1 MSSFINDQFLLQNQ
15 TAQRLYHQQAKNLP
29 IIDYHNHLSPQA
41 IAEDQQFNNI
51 TQMWLEGDH
60 YKWRAMRANGIKE
73 KYITGNADNLSK
85 FKKWA
90 ATVPNTLRN
99 PLYHWTHLELKR
111 YFEIDQLLNE
121 QSAERIYNICN
132 EKLKSKDLS
141 VRSLLK
147 KWRVEV
153 ICTTNDPTDNLE
165 FHRNI
170 SHDDFEVKVLPTFR
184 PDKILAIEQCKPFID
199 YLKSL
204 SDAANLDISHFNELI
219 NALQNR
225 VDYFH
230 QQGGRLADHGLIRFY
245 SEDFTEKKVE
255 LILGKALNNQVVSN
269 EEADIFRSA
278 LLLHLGQMYAAKGW
292 TQQFHVGAFR
302 NTNARMFKILGP
314 DSGFDSIGDH
324 ILGLDMAKFFSRLD
338 ESDGLAKT
346 IVYNLNPRDNAL
358 FATMMGNF
366 NDGSVPGKMQ
376 YGASWWYLDQKEGI
390 EQQLNDLSNFGLLAR
405 FVGMLTDSRSFM
417 SFPRHEYFR
426 RVLCNLVGRDVENG
440 LLPDDQEMLATLIN
454 NICYYN
460 AKMYFDF

>member
-1 MSSFINDQFLLQNQ
+1 
-15 TAQRLYHQQAKNLP
+15 
-29 IIDYHNHLSPQA
+29 
-41 IAEDQQFNNI
+41 
-51 TQMWLEGDH
+51 
-60 YKWRAMRANGIKE
+60 
-73 KYITGNADNLSK
+73 
-85 FKKWA
+85 
-90 ATVPNTLRN
+90 
-99 PLYHWTHLELKR
+99 
-111 YFEIDQLLNE
+111 
-121 QSAERIYNICN
+121 
-132 EKLKSKDLS
+132 
-141 VRSLLK
+141 
-147 KWRVEV
+147 
-153 ICTTNDPTDNLE
+153 LE

-170 SHDDFEVKVLPTFR
+170 SHDDFEVQVLPTFR
-184 PDKILAIEQCKPFID
+184 PDKILAIEQGKPFID

-219 NALQNR
+219 KALQNR

-230 QQGGRLADHGLIRFY
+230 QQGGRLADHGLTRFY

-255 LILGKALNNQVVSN
+255 LILGKALKNRAVSN
-269 EEADIFRSA
+269 EEANIFRSA

-292 TQQFHVGAFR
+292 TQQFHVGALR
-302 NTNARMFKILGP
+302 NANTKMYKTLGP
-314 DSGFDSIGDH
+314 DTGFDSIGDH
-324 ILGLDMAKFFSRLD
+324 NLGLDMAKFFSRLD

-440 LLPDDQEMLATLIN
+440 LLPDDQEMLATLIK

-460 AKMYFDF
+460 ANAYFDF